1 LLKLKV
7 KDFFLCETK
16 QRVKKMLFESTQSR
30 VLLALAIPVIILSQ
44 RVKFSMVTLF
54 TQIILYLALAYNA
67 DCLVSGQCKTWAWLV
82 ILLPLI
88 NTLGYLFFVDQLQ
101 LNAPIQLP
109 VPRVFQPTAPSGPTV
124 PTAAPTAA
132 PTATPKEPFGPGP
145 LTV

>member
-1 LLKLKV
+1 
-7 KDFFLCETK
+7 
-16 QRVKKMLFESTQSR
+16 MLFESTQSR

-44 RVKFSMVTLF
+44 RMKFSMTTLF

-82 ILLPLI
+82 LLLPLI

-109 VPRVFQPTAPSGPTV
+109 VPRVFQPAPLGPMAPAPSPAPSG
-124 PTAAPTAA
+124 TAAVN
-132 PTATPKEPFGPGP
+132 PKEPFGPGP
-145 LTV
+145 STV